1 MNLPSN
7 LPSSVTFATPL
18 RLLLLIGVALFVAA
32 YVVVQRRRTA
42 YAVKFTNIALLDRVA
57 PRRPGWRRH
66 VPALLFVLALA
77 TLIVGFAQPWVE
89 QRVPKERATIILAVD
104 TSISMQ
110 ATDVQPTRIAAAKDA
125 ATSFVDLIPPKINV
139 GLVAFN
145 GSATVKVAPT
155 TDHGALKSGI
165 ATMQLGER
173 TAMGDAITASLDA
186 VRSMPSD
193 GQDTPAPARIVLMSD
208 GKSTSGGAVDAA
220 VTAANEAG
228 VPISTIAFGTDEGTV
243 VLPEQ
248 SAEPIPVPVDRQAL
262 EQIASDAHGTFSNA
276 YTADEL
282 ESVYRDIGSSIGY
295 TTEQVDA
302 STALTGVGLA
312 VLTLCGALSLLWFSR
327 LP

>member
-1 MNLPSN
+1 MNLPSD
-7 LPSSVTFATPL
+7 LTFMTPA

-32 YVVVQRRRTA
+32 YLVVQRRRTA
-42 YAVKFTNIALLDRVA
+42 YAVKFTNLALLDRVA

-66 VPALLFVLALA
+66 VPALLFVLSLA

-110 ATDVQPTRIAAAKDA
+110 ATDVAPTRIAAAKDA
-125 ATSFVDLIPPKINV
+125 ASSFVDLIPPKINV

-155 TDHGALKSGI
+155 TDHNALKNGI
-165 ATMQLGER
+165 ATLQLGER
-173 TAMGDAITASLDA
+173 TAIGDAITASLDA
-186 VRSMPSD
+186 VKSMPND

-220 VTAANEAG
+220 VTAANDAG
-228 VPISTIAFGTDEGTV
+228 VPISTIAFGTDDGTV

-248 SAEPIPVPVDRQAL
+248 SATPIPVPVDREAL
-262 EQIASDAHGTFSNA
+262 QQIATDAHGTFSNA

-282 ESVYRDIGSSIGY
+282 DSVYQDIGSSIGY

-302 STALTGVGLA
+302 SAAFTGLGLA